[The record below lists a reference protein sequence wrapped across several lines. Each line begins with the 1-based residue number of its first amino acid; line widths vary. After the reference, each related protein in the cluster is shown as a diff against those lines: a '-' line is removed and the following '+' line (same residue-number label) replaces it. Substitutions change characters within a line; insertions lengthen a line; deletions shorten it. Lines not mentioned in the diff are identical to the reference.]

1 MPDKVEY
8 VEWPLQSTYDAIF
21 YRCANLTPPI
31 NLEEHIKNGTLRVA
45 NNKLDGI
52 NFEPVDAA
60 DLIAELGGRM
70 KIPGAIQ
77 TGPLMGAFAVDTTRY
92 PRPAGASMT
101 SMKEDP
107 DNWALKCSLGATK
120 GEGFREQWRPP
131 PISMQQLLPYAT
143 PGGSGSDRISLGM
156 GEAGKYLKFTSLHA
170 AVEPKNCNMH
180 IDERGFVLSVPD
192 GAMVTPTFY
201 GHLVNELLL
210 KTEFRDWLKGKLPDT
225 ALGRFVIECVN
236 RVSLRFPDA
245 ENRFAGLSNRVN
257 QISGIS
263 DVGGIAKTFLPIGA
277 TADLVRMR
285 NSTVQAN
292 YYNYDGQRTVTISWG
307 GTFEAFGS
315 K

>member
-1 MPDKVEY
+1 MPDTVEY
-8 VEWPLQSTYDAIF
+8 VGWPIQSTYDTIVL
-21 YRCANLTPPI
+21 RCKNLIPPI
-31 NLEEHIKNGTLRVA
+31 DLEKHIKNGTLTVA

-52 NFEPVDAA
+52 NFEPVDAS

-70 KIPGAIQ
+70 KIPGAVA
-77 TGPLMGAFAVDTTRY
+77 TGPITGSLAFDTTRR
-92 PRPAGASMT
+92 PRPENASMT

-131 PISMQQLLPYAT
+131 PVSMSNLLPYAT
-143 PGGSGSDRISLGM
+143 PGGSDRISLGF
-156 GEAGKYLKFTSLHA
+156 GETGKRLVFTSLHA

-192 GAMVTPTFY
+192 GAMITPTFY

-210 KTEFRDWLKGKLPDT
+210 KTEFRDWLKGKLPDS
-225 ALGRFVIECVN
+225 ALGHFVIEVVN
-236 RVSLRFPDA
+236 RLSLRFPDA

-257 QISGIS
+257 NISGVS
-263 DVGGIAKTFLPIGA
+263 DVGGIAKAFAPIGA
-277 TADLVRMR
+277 SVDLVKMR

-292 YYNYDGQRTVTISWG
+292 YYSYDGQRTIAISWG
-307 GTFEAFGS
+307 GTFEEFGS